1 MVNIK
6 FVEAN
11 GAEYQVEANAGEN
24 LMQAAT
30 NELVP
35 GILADCDGCCSCATC
50 HVYIQPEMLVNTGEV
65 SDVES
70 DLLECAYEPDERS
83 RLSCQVVIDSSMDGM
98 VVHIPERQF

>member
-1 MVNIK
+1 MPTLNVTNR
-6 FVEAN
+6 
-11 GAEYQVEANAGEN
+11 AGEQHQLEAKAGAT
-24 LMQAAT
+24 LMEALRDNDMDIEAIC
-30 NELVP
+30 
-35 GILADCDGCCSCATC
+35 GGCCSCATC